1 MLCLLTTSIDS
12 AKYLQNTRL
21 VELFASMDCA
31 IICGGFPNTLPIHTY
46 CLPDSVAWI
55 ESIVNVLE
63 YSETLS
69 LCTRSLDRI
78 ASSFIGPNV
87 MFTINGMSTVSSN
100 CTVQVKLGDDPANIV

>member
-1 MLCLLTTSIDS
+1 MHHLQICKFILSVPVTVSAMIYSDS
-12 AKYLQNTRL
+12 PAP
-21 VELFASMDCA
+21 V
-31 IICGGFPNTLPIHTY
+31 TLPIHTY

-55 ESIVNVLE
+55 ESMVNVLE
-63 YSETLS
+63 YRETLS

-87 MFTINGMSTVSSN
+87 MFTIKGMSTVSSN